1 MRERRDVANGWWG
14 DGAIGS
20 GGRATVVG
28 VVAIVFSGVLD
39 IGGGVDVVD
48 CRAGGVAWK
57 TTKGVVAAFTAGF
70 ELLATQAA
78 GQQVR

>member
-1 MRERRDVANGWWG
+1 MRERRNVANGWWG

-20 GGRATVVG
+20 GWGAAGVW

-39 IGGGVDVVD
+39 VGGSVDVVH
-48 CRAGGVAWK
+48 CWARGVAWK
-57 TTKGVVAAFTAGF
+57 ATKSGVATFAAGF
-70 ELLATQAA
+70 ELLATEAA